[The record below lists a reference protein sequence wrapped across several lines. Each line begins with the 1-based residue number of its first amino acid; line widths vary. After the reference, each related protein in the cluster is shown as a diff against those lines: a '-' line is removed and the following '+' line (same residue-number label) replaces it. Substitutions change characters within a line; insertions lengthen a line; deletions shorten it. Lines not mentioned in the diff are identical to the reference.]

1 MKTTEPSLVNILV
14 VDDDPQ
20 IRMFMKELLE
30 SFGYNCAD
38 ASCADE
44 ALEVFDQIA
53 FDLVLCDI
61 DLGDDNGMELA
72 KVLRGKRPDTAIIM
86 VTGID
91 DSTLAETALD
101 SGAYGYLVKP
111 VRVNEV
117 LINVSNALRRRSLEQ
132 QSMRHQKL
140 LQDKVAE
147 RTEKL
152 NKTLSDLR
160 RAFDDIIHVI
170 ALTGEMK
177 DAYTAGHQQRVSEL
191 ATAIAREMGLPFET
205 VETIRLVGMI
215 HDLGKIA
222 IPSDIL
228 AKPTRLRPTEF
239 ALIKDHPQ
247 LGYDIISTVD
257 FLKPVAEIV
266 LQHHERLDGSGYPRG
281 LKGDQVLRE
290 ARIIAVADV
299 VEAMSSHRP
308 YREGLGIDI
317 ALSEIEKNAG
327 SLYDPEAAEACLRLF
342 REKRFSLDDK

>member
-1 MKTTEPSLVNILV
+1 MKPTEPSLVNILI
-14 VDDDPQ
+14 VDDDLQ
-20 IRMFMKELLE
+20 IRTFMKDLLD

-38 ASCADE
+38 ASCAAE
-44 ALEVFDQIA
+44 ALEAFDQIT

-61 DLGDDNGMELA
+61 DLGDDNGLELA
-72 KVLRGKRPDTAIIM
+72 KTLRGKRSDTAIIM

-101 SGAYGYLVKP
+101 FGAYGYLVKP
-111 VRVNEV
+111 VRINEV

-132 QSMRHQKL
+132 QSRRHQKI
-140 LQDKVAE
+140 LQEQVAE
-147 RTEKL
+147 RTRKL

-160 RAFDDIIHVI
+160 RAFDDIVHVI
-170 ALTGEMK
+170 AMTGEMK

-191 ATAIAREMGLPFET
+191 ATAIAREMGLPYEN
-205 VETIRLVGMI
+205 VETIRLAGMI

-266 LQHHERLDGSGYPRG
+266 LQHHERLDGGGYPQG
-281 LKGDQVLRE
+281 LKGDQIQLE

-317 ALSEIEKNAG
+317 ALGEIEKNAG
-327 SLYDPEAAEACLRLF
+327 RLYDKEAAAACLRLF
-342 REKRFSLDDK
+342 REKEFVLGKG